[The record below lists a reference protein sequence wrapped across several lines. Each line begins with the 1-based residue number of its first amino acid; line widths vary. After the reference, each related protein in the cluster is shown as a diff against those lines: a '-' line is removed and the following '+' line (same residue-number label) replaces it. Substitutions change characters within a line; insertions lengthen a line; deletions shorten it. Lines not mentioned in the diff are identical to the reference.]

1 MKGLNVKYTYSKET
15 KTFKLQQALQQGSVV
30 TASTAQKSF
39 GIKNLTAEVARI
51 RANGFVVNTN
61 TRVAGNG
68 VKVTEY
74 ASGKPSRALI
84 AAGYKALSVG
94 LI

>member
-1 MKGLNVKYTYSKET
+1 MKYQYSRDT
-15 KTFKLQQALQQGSVV
+15 KAFKLQVALQSGDAI
-30 TASTAQKSF
+30 TASEAQKRFS
-39 GIKNLTAEVARI
+39 IKNIRAEVARV
-51 RANGFVVNTN
+51 RANGFVVNTT

-74 ASGKPSRALI
+74 ASGKPSRELI

-94 LI
+94 L